1 MANAEGTPPTYPDR
15 WETDVALADGGTVH
29 LRPVRPDDAERV
41 KAFHGRQ
48 SRESIY
54 FRYFSP
60 MPKLS
65 ARELDRLTK
74 VDYVTRMAFVALLG
88 DDVIGMASYDIWR
101 SSNEAEVAFIVDDA
115 HQGRGLAT
123 VLLEYLIV
131 AARESGLEG
140 LTAQVLPTNRRM
152 LSVFHHAGFQVSSTF
167 DEGVIEVR
175 LGLEPT
181 PEATAL
187 IEERER
193 LSEAR
198 SIQRLLRP
206 ESIAVIGADRGRGG
220 IGHEVFRNLVA
231 NGFEGPVFPVNPSG
245 GHVASVRSYASVLDI
260 PDEVDVA
267 IVAVPAPAIL
277 EVVAECARKRV
288 RGLVIISAGLEDLEI
303 DGRPGQ
309 TVIVER
315 ALRSGMRVIGPESL
329 GVINTAPG
337 CRMTAT
343 FADVHVD
350 PGRVG
355 FLTQSGTLGI
365 AALERAHRMG
375 IGISAFVDIGSR
387 PDVSGNDLL
396 QYWSE
401 DEHTTVVLLYLE
413 SFGNPRKFTR
423 IARRMARRKPIVAV
437 KSVRSRPLA
446 PDGGDGPSEWP
457 ADASIDA
464 LLTQSG
470 VIRVDT
476 PAELFDMA
484 RVLVDQPVPRGRRV
498 AIVSNARGASILAAD
513 ACLAAGLEITE
524 LSERAHV
531 RLDDLTT
538 RPTGA
543 RTPIELGWEAGP
555 DDYSQAV
562 ELALAD
568 DEVDALLVIYAPAV
582 QQRRDQVAQAI
593 AAAASRSDSKPVL
606 ATFLGVQNGLPVE
619 WGDQSIP
626 VFDFPD
632 EAAKVLGRMASYG
645 EWIEQPPGDIPSFDD
660 IDREALG
667 RAVDELLRDAPG
679 GRWLNRD
686 ECAMLLSIA
695 GLPVARHR
703 IVSGADEAVAAAEA
717 IGWPVA
723 LKATGVARF
732 HPGEGG
738 GVALDLHDGDDLRS
752 TYARMLEGLG
762 SAMDPAVV
770 QEQAPTGVDVLV
782 AAHQHPSFGGVVSLG
797 IGGVMSA
804 ANPMLPMRVLPLTDA
819 DADRLIA
826 AAPIAS
832 LLAADA
838 AGGSAVRACRDLLVR
853 LGAVLEIVPELAD
866 VLLNPLI
873 VSGASAH
880 VVDAWIRL
888 APYRW
893 DPAPPVRR
901 LT

>member
-1 MANAEGTPPTYPDR
+1 MANTEGTASAYPDR

-41 KAFHGRQ
+41 KAFHARQ

-65 ARELDRLTK
+65 SRELDRLTK

-101 SSNEAEVAFIVDDA
+101 ASNEAEVAFIVDDA
-115 HQGRGLAT
+115 NQGRGLAT

-198 SIQRLLRP
+198 SIQRLLHP
-206 ESIAVIGADRGRGG
+206 ESIAVIGADRRRGG

-267 IVAVPAPAIL
+267 IIAVPAPAIVD
-277 EVVAECARKRV
+277 VVAECARKRV

-329 GVINTAPG
+329 GVINTALD

-365 AALERAHRMG
+365 AALERARRMG

-401 DEHTTVVLLYLE
+401 DELTSVVLLYLE

-423 IARRMARRKPIVAV
+423 IARRMARQKPIVAV
-437 KSVRSRPLA
+437 KSGRSRPLA
-446 PDGGDGPSEWP
+446 PGGDGPSDWP

-464 LLTQSG
+464 LLSQSG

-484 RVLVDQPVPRGRRV
+484 RVLVHQPVPRGRRV

-513 ACLAAGLEITE
+513 ACLAAGLEVTE

-555 DDYSQAV
+555 DDYLQAV
-562 ELALAD
+562 EVALAD
-568 DEVDALLVIYAPAV
+568 DEVDALLVIYAPALRE
-582 QQRRDQVAQAI
+582 RRGQVAQAI
-593 AAAASRSDSKPVL
+593 AAAAAASESKPVL
-606 ATFLGVQNGLPVE
+606 ATFLGPQDGLPVVS
-619 WGDQSIP
+619 DQQTIP
-626 VFDFPD
+626 VFAFPD

-645 EWIEQPPGDIPSFDD
+645 EWIEQPPGEVPSFDD
-660 IDREALG
+660 IDREVLH
-667 RAVDELLRDAPG
+667 RVVDELLRDAPE

-686 ECAMLLSIA
+686 ECATLLSIA

-738 GVALDLHDGDDLRS
+738 GVALDLHDADDLRS
-752 TYARMLEGLG
+752 TYLRMREGLG
-762 SAMDPAVV
+762 SAMEPAVV
-770 QEQAPTGVDVLV
+770 QEQAPIGVDVLV
-782 AAHQHPSFGGVVSLG
+782 TAHQHPSFGGVVSLG

-832 LLAADA
+832 LLAADS
-838 AGGSAVRACRDLLVR
+838 AGGSAVVACRDLLVR